1 MSELTADRIA
11 FQPRPSV
18 KLADSEGLSPRQLV
32 ALFLRNWRMIL
43 CFGLVVAASSYL
55 ASKTLLTQ
63 KFTADAL
70 VEVEMGGFAIPEL
83 QGVIGSETSDALT
96 FVRSESQV
104 LTSRALVQ
112 AVIEELNLTADP
124 EFNSAL
130 NGPPLK
136 ARIGGAIRDRLPAAF
151 AARLVAGGILP
162 PAHARPPS
170 PDVVMANVVGAVTN
184 EIGIIIDGKT
194 LLMGVNFSSEQADI
208 ASAVVNSLITRYMA
222 GKVDERAVADRK
234 ANADLERRAEQVHAE
249 IEQLEQQ
256 IRDTRE
262 KYNLVQTRDGSIGQQ
277 QLGDLSA
284 ALTQASSTRAQ
295 LEANYQRAG
304 ILVRTG
310 GAGVDNTDALGSSI
324 IGSLRNQEVTAER
337 RVAQLQT
344 TLGPGHPSRVSAEA
358 ELASARAA
366 VITEAKRAMAGLG
379 AQAAAARQHEAELR
393 DQLAKAQTA
402 AVGLSS
408 VQSRLEQLEKDA
420 NARRELY
427 RSLIQS
433 ASQTE
438 ANNGGPEQSGT
449 RVVTRAM
456 TPLFPSSPA
465 PKLAAELGLI
475 TGFAFGG
482 LFATVGRGRQQR
494 NYSNAV
500 DVTADTGLAVMAVL
514 PRTKGR
520 QNSLAARVV
529 NEPAGPEAEA
539 LRSLRGRLRLTGQG
553 SVPRSVLFVG
563 SATGDGSS
571 GIAAGFARVAALD
584 GLRVLLIEGDLQ
596 APKLAGTLGVAPSR
610 GLIETLNGHDH
621 WPENVA
627 RDSLTTMD
635 LLLVGRPQPAASQLL
650 ETMQLQ
656 SLMAETRE
664 EYNLVVVDGHPV
676 TQELHSV
683 TLANIV
689 DAVVL
694 VVAAGET
701 GREQVRA
708 AVTAVSS
715 GARRPPVVALS
726 QAA

>member
-1 MSELTADRIA
+1 MA
-11 FQPRPSV
+11 
-18 KLADSEGLSPRQLV
+18 SPFR
-32 ALFLRNWRMIL
+32 
-43 CFGLVVAASSYL
+43 
-55 ASKTLLTQ
+55 
-63 KFTADAL
+63 
-70 VEVEMGGFAIPEL
+70 EL

-96 FVRSESQV
+96 FVRSELQV

-379 AQAAAARQHEAELR
+379 AQAAAARQHEANCAISLPR
-393 DQLAKAQTA
+393 RRPPRSASA
-402 AVGLSS
+402 A

-420 NARRELY
+420 NARR
-427 RSLIQS
+427 R
-433 ASQTE
+433 AV
-438 ANNGGPEQSGT
+438 
-449 RVVTRAM
+449 RVVDLKRVADRGEQWRAGAVRHPRGDQGDDAPV
-456 TPLFPSSPA
+456 PLRARRPS
-465 PKLAAELGLI
+465 
-475 TGFAFGG
+475 
-482 LFATVGRGRQQR
+482 
-494 NYSNAV
+494 
-500 DVTADTGLAVMAVL
+500 L
-514 PRTKGR
+514 PRSWGL
-520 QNSLAARVV
+520 S
-529 NEPAGPEAEA
+529 PA
-539 LRSLRGRLRLTGQG
+539 LRSVACSPLWGAGGNNETMP
-553 SVPRSVLFVG
+553 SRSTT
-563 SATGDGSS
+563 ATPAWQSWRCFPGP
-571 GIAAGFARVAALD
+571 RVA
-584 GLRVLLIEGDLQ
+584 R
-596 APKLAGTLGVAPSR
+596 
-610 GLIETLNGHDH
+610 
-621 WPENVA
+621 
-627 RDSLTTMD
+627 
-635 LLLVGRPQPAASQLL
+635 
-650 ETMQLQ
+650 
-656 SLMAETRE
+656 TR
-664 EYNLVVVDGHPV
+664 LPHGW
-676 TQELHSV
+676 
-683 TLANIV
+683 
-689 DAVVL
+689 
-694 VVAAGET
+694 
-701 GREQVRA
+701 
-708 AVTAVSS
+708 
-715 GARRPPVVALS
+715 
-726 QAA
+726 